1 MNDLLEEI
9 QELKELIFT
18 SQKQVFDSEEAAKYL
33 TISKDSLLRYARIGK
48 IEYVKNG
55 RNYIFKKEYLDRW
68 LDRNKVGVS

>member
-33 TISKDSLLRYARIGK
+33 TISKDSLLRYARINK